1 MPRSERPI
9 SLSKTLP
16 KGDAN
21 GLDTI
26 YHLAKDHGVVY
37 AVVRFHADKVTV
49 YPDGTREPVLTIE
62 RIEGLPPLTEAEM
75 VPDDERRYSLAKQGE
90 RLLLEARRRR
100 TGGDEP
106 DLFDGGVFESETA
119 DQGD

>member
-26 YHLAKDHGVVY
+26 YDQVKEHGTAY

-49 YPDGTREPVLTIE
+49 YPGGTREPVLTIE
-62 RIEGLPPLTEAEM
+62 RIEGLPALSEVDGTE
-75 VPDDERRYSLAKQGE
+75 RYSLAKQGE
-90 RLLLEARRRR
+90 RLLLDARRRR
-100 TGGDEP
+100 LGDDAP
-106 DLFDGGVFESETA
+106 DLFDGGVFEAETA